1 MKPGL
6 SLARIG
12 VRPMRRPTSVVASSA
27 GSAELAVA
35 TTSTS
40 FISAGG
46 LKKCMPTTRS
56 GWGTS
61 VAIAVTGSEEVL
73 LARIAS
79 GPQASASAANSSR
92 FSSRSSGAA
101 SITRSH
107 SPRSREAR
115 GAADPGAR
123 GFGLRLAP
131 AALLGASCA
140 VRPRRRSSPPSSA
153 AGTGSCRRVS

>member
-12 VRPMRRPTSVVASSA
+12 VRPIRLPTSVVASSA
-27 GSAELAVA
+27 AAAASSVA

-56 GWGTS
+56 RCGTRA
-61 VAIAVTGSEEVL
+61 AIAVIGSEEVL
-73 LARIAS
+73 LARIVA
-79 GPQASASAANSSR
+79 GPHASASEANSLR
-92 FSSRSSGAA
+92 FRARSSGAA

-107 SPRSREAR
+107 SARSAR
-115 GAADPGAR
+115 LWAPPARLLAASASASLHIPFATP
-123 GFGLRLAP
+123 LVS
-131 AALLGASCA
+131 AAFNF
-140 VRPRRRSSPPSSA
+140 SSPDSRA
-153 AGTGSCRRVS
+153 AGIGS

>member
-12 VRPMRRPTSVVASSA
+12 VRPMRRPTSLVASRAASPE
-27 GSAELAVA
+27 SAVA

-56 GWGTS
+56 GWATS

-73 LARIAS
+73 LARIAL
-79 GPQASASAANSSR
+79 GPQASASAANSAR
-92 FSSRSSGAA
+92 FSSSSSGAA
-101 SITRSH
+101 STTRSH
-107 SPRSREAR
+107 SPRSSRLV
-115 GAADPGAR
+115 AAPT
-123 GFGLRLAP
+123 RLL
-131 AALLGASCA
+131 AASASCSLQ
-140 VRPRRRSSPPSSA
+140 RPFVAPFVSAERSRSIPVWSA
-153 AGTGSCRRVS
+153 AGIGSCRRVS